1 MIMNEGNDQKWFL
14 PRDLFLNGLRI
25 GFRKQVEK
33 TTGEVVGVRVGISQ
47 LVCDAV
53 EEEVP
58 PLGVHVHGQVLEDVH
73 IAAVG
78 NGADAGAGTLGSDVL
93 YGLSTHVPRKRNND
107 CHLSQQDKSIQL
119 T

>member
-1 MIMNEGNDQKWFL
+1 MNGMIRRLSYL

-25 GFRKQVEK
+25 GFCKQVEK

-73 IAAVG
+73 VAAVG
-78 NGADAGAGTLGSDVL
+78 DGADAGTLSVGSDVL
-93 YGLSTHVPRKRNND
+93 DGLSSNVPKVNI
-107 CHLSQQDKSIQL
+107 CYFQTLSSSQQL

>member
-1 MIMNEGNDQKWFL
+1 MMTMNEGNDQKWFL
-14 PRDLFLNGLRI
+14 PRDLFLNGLGI

-33 TTGEVVGVRVGISQ
+33 TTGEIVGVGVGISQ

-73 IAAVG
+73 VAAVG
-78 NGADAGAGTLGSDVL
+78 DGADAGTGTLGSDEL
-93 YGLSTHVPRKRNND
+93 DCLGAHVPRNKQTVSD
-107 CHLSQQDKSIQL
+107 GQL
-119 T
+119 DEAPQRT

>member
-1 MIMNEGNDQKWFL
+1 MNHHEGNDETLFL
-14 PRDLFLNGLRI
+14 PCDLFLNGLRI

-33 TTGEVVGVRVGISQ
+33 TTGEIVGVGVGISQ

-73 IAAVG
+73 VAAVG
-78 NGADAGAGTLGSDVL
+78 DGADAGTGSLGSDEL
-93 YGLSTHVPRKRNND
+93 DGLGAHVPINKIVG
-107 CHLSQQDKSIQL
+107 K
-119 T
+119 

>member
-1 MIMNEGNDQKWFL
+1 MNGMIRRLSYL

-25 GFRKQVEK
+25 GFCKQVEK

-73 IAAVG
+73 VAAVG
-78 NGADAGAGTLGSDVL
+78 NATDTWAMTLGSDEL
-93 YGLSTHVPRKRNND
+93 DSLGAHIPGPKKGYFR
-107 CHLSQQDKSIQL
+107 
-119 T
+119 